1 MQKITA
7 MPASL
12 MALVLTLG
20 AFMLLSV
27 SGCSAPGR
35 NYVKS
40 ELVETL
46 ELEIRPDTSKMF
58 TYRLAWP
65 EDQIPST
72 VRLAREGSSGGG
84 YKRGG
89 VDIGSGTYA
98 RLQENAAYAVEHAG
112 YCREGFFELDKRVSR
127 YQLWIRGEC
136 KEAASAADQERFGTT
151 KQLTPA
157 AWAASS

>member
-1 MQKITA
+1 MQRILAKSA
-7 MPASL
+7 RSL
-12 MALVLTLG
+12 VCVLTLG
-20 AFMLLSV
+20 ALLALLLG
-27 SGCSAPGR
+27 GCSAPGR

-72 VRLAREGSSGGG
+72 VRLARDGSGGG

-136 KEAASAADQERFGTT
+136 KEAANAADQERFGTT

-157 AWAASS
+157 AWTASS